1 MKPMPI
7 LAAAAAAAAVALLAA
22 AAHADTLTPEQQ
34 AEVNK
39 LRAIDASLHPRTG
52 DIDIPDAKV
61 TLHLG
66 DNYYFL
72 DAKDAQNILV
82 NAWDNPKDV
91 AAGTIGLVFPKGGH
105 FYDENGWAAVV
116 TYEASGFIRSE
127 HHEKSDFDQVEKAIR
142 DGEAASNAARQKVKA
157 APIHFVGW
165 AQPPTYDDAKHA
177 VIWARDLKFG
187 GQDVDTLNYDVRVL
201 GRRGYLS
208 LNMVSVMP
216 QLAAVRTAA
225 TDLERT
231 AQFQAGS
238 RYDDFNIATDKTSQ
252 LGLVGLVAAGAGA
265 VLAQKLGL
273 FAVVLLFLKKGLVL
287 IVAAVSG
294 GAAWL
299 RRRFGKTPPAKP

>member
-1 MKPMPI
+1 MKLLPL
-7 LAAAAAAAAVALLAA
+7 LAVAAVLTTAA
-22 AAHADTLTPEQQ
+22 RADTLTPEQQ
-34 AEVNK
+34 AEVKK
-39 LRAIDASLHPRTG
+39 LRAINDSLHPRTG
-52 DIDIPDAKV
+52 DIDIPAAKV

-66 DNYYFL
+66 DGYYFL
-72 DAKDAQNILV
+72 DAKDARNVLV
-82 NAWDNPKDV
+82 NAWDNPSDAV
-91 AAGTIGLVFPKGGH
+91 SDTIGLVFPKGGH
-105 FYDENGWAAVV
+105 FYDTDGWAAVV

-142 DGEAASNAARQKVKA
+142 DGEAAGNEARKKVNAP
-157 APIHFVGW
+157 PIHFVGW
-165 AQPPTYDDAKHA
+165 ATPPTYDEAKHA
-177 VIWARDLKFG
+177 MIWARDLKFG

-225 TDLERT
+225 ADLERT

-238 RYDDFNIATDKTSQ
+238 RYDDYNMATDKTSQ
-252 LGLVGLVAAGAGA
+252 LGLAGLVAAGAGA

-273 FAVVLLFLKKGLVL
+273 FAVVLLFLKKGLVV
-287 IVAAVSG
+287 IVAAATG

-299 RRRFGKTPPAKP
+299 RRRFGKKPAPPA